1 MGVEC
6 GVSTGLLFS
15 SNLSINQKTGQ
26 QVGTFPFQ
34 ADEKDTFVLQ
44 PLKSG
49 QQQPFVSVSLS

>member
-34 ADEKDTFVLQ
+34 ADEDTFVLQ